1 MSISTLRMSK
11 KTKASQA
18 RMTFPHPSRILHLKP
33 REEKIQR
40 TKLFPIYIQRDSP
53 KMSKTSRSLWAIAAI
68 GIRSRLPEQPSARE
82 NHRKS
87 IGSGHQASRCCKE
100 VLSWFSV
107 NELHELPGLVWSL
120 ALSLW
125 VDSRRC
131 KASSRDAILSCIA
144 WNRSLAEAGNKSFWP
159 TLQSSFSTVAVGC
172 CQLDAAQSLI
182 VRTVLWTRGRLLC
195 KCLVQNQ
202 RAILKCQGFKTRSM
216 LHPAI
221 FPTFCLSICQSFCL
235 PCVFRPTTRSAK

>member
-1 MSISTLRMSK
+1 
-11 KTKASQA
+11 
-18 RMTFPHPSRILHLKP
+18 
-33 REEKIQR
+33 
-40 TKLFPIYIQRDSP
+40 
-53 KMSKTSRSLWAIAAI
+53 MSKTSRSLWAIAAI
-68 GIRSRLPEQPSARE
+68 GIRSQLPEQPSARE

-107 NELHELPGLVWSL
+107 KELHELPGLVWSL

-131 KASSRDAILSCIA
+131 KASSREAILCCIA

-159 TLQSSFSTVAVGC
+159 TLQSSFSTVDVGC

-195 KCLVQNQ
+195 KCLIQNQ

-235 PCVFRPTTRSAK
+235 LCVFPPTTRPAI